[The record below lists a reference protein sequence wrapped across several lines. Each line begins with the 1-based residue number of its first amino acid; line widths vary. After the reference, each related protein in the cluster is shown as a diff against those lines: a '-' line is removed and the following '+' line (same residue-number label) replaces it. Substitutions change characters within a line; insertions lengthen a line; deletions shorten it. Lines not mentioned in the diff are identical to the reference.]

1 MRFIYCIL
9 NTWYSLINGKNIYG
23 LFLHHV
29 HFWLFWDDECPTYVI
44 MMFEKNCFRIV
55 SGRRHFAVLWLCH
68 EINIWKSD
76 DGVSMYRDVLYHIFE
91 GYSLFINEYDFE
103 ECACTNNL
111 AIHIYLWR
119 ISRYLNLLHCYF
131 CQWKWYRKT
140 TIISRFWWQT
150 NIQENKSTFE
160 HSIS

>member
-1 MRFIYCIL
+1 MNLKAVEVHLLHFKHL
-9 NTWYSLINGKNIYG
+9 VLIDKWKEY
-23 LFLHHV
+23 LWSFLHHV

-91 GYSLFINEYDFE
+91 GYSLFINESDFE
-103 ECACTNNL
+103 ECDCTNNL

-119 ISRYLNLLHCYF
+119 ISRHFHLLYCNF
-131 CQWKWYRKT
+131 C
-140 TIISRFWWQT
+140 
-150 NIQENKSTFE
+150 
-160 HSIS
+160 